1 VDNSIMLS
9 RSIALLI
16 LGSLAFVSSTRAQ
29 DDPNW
34 TRSFPP
40 FRIIGNIYWVGSYDL
55 SSYLITTPQGHI
67 LINTGVGD
75 TARQIKAARIAP
87 IRMRSFKTSQR
98 GRRRDT
104 RAERASSASWHFST
118 FQRTKPIGMPG

>member
-1 VDNSIMLS
+1 MADLRSDRALVSFYAPAGALRRFVDNSIMLS

-40 FRIIGNIYWVGSYDL
+40 FRMIGNIY
-55 SSYLITTPQGHI
+55 
-67 LINTGVGD
+67 
-75 TARQIKAARIAP
+75 
-87 IRMRSFKTSQR
+87 
-98 GRRRDT
+98 
-104 RAERASSASWHFST
+104 
-118 FQRTKPIGMPG
+118 